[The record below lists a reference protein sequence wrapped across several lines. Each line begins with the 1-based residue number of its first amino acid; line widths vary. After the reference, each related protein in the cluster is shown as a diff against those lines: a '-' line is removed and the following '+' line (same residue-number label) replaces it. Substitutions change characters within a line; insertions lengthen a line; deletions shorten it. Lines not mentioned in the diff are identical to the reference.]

1 MQCAKSPHG
10 ARRISSRQCK
20 PINLQNPRENAR
32 FHATAFARTDSSAY
46 HDVDD
51 GHAHADEPGLH
62 DVATGVGLQG
72 GRQWANVVCHWSWD
86 LERFSYGPIRG

>member
-1 MQCAKSPHG
+1 MRRHHAFPDAG
-10 ARRISSRQCK
+10 A
-20 PINLQNPRENAR
+20 
-32 FHATAFARTDSSAY
+32 DSSAY
-46 HDVDD
+46 YDVDD

-62 DVATGVGLQG
+62 DVATGFGLQG